1 MFRTDKRQIK
11 IYTHMLRV
19 DVVDH
24 VVWAVQ
30 GVTQGVL
37 VGSFMQTFNHT

>member
-1 MFRTDKRQIK
+1 
-11 IYTHMLRV
+11 MLRV

-37 VGSFMQTFNHT
+37 VGSFMQTFNYT